1 LEIYEKL
8 IYENLDK
15 GYQYRVTVSEFRDQE
30 YLHVRKYFLSY
41 EGEWIPSKEGSAF
54 PCTIQNTYTMLD
66 ALLDICS
73 RVEGEDAL
81 ARHLENKIMSL
92 QNPSF

>member
-1 LEIYEKL
+1 LELYEKL
-8 IYENLDK
+8 IYENLEK

-54 PCTIQNTYTMLD
+54 PCTIQNTYAMLD
-66 ALLDICS
+66 AMLDICS
-73 RVEGEDAL
+73 KLEGGDAL
-81 ARHLENKIMSL
+81 VSHLENKIMDL